1 MSLILCFLAF
11 QNDIKLY
18 HWMTL
23 SYSRH
28 KASDKLFTELSENVD
43 KFVETYIGIYGRP
56 KFTKKELATSFTVH
70 NDTNIIQCLDKFNNY
85 LKKDILDFI
94 SKDDTDLLNIRDS
107 IVSDINQTK
116 YLFSL
121 N

>member
-1 MSLILCFLAF
+1 MTFILYFLAF

-23 SYSRH
+23 SYARH
-28 KASDKLFTELSENVD
+28 KASDDLFSKLSENID

-56 KFTKKELATSFTVH
+56 KFTKKELASSFSIH
-70 NDTNIIQCLDKFNNY
+70 NDNNIIQCLDKFNNY
-85 LKKDILDFI
+85 LKKDILNFI

-107 IVSDINQTK
+107 IVGDINQAK
-116 YLFSL
+116 YLFAL